1 MKKNAKKLFW
11 NAMLLTAAS
20 LLIRTVSVGFQIYIS
35 NQAGA
40 EAMGL
45 FSLMGGVYGFA
56 LTLATSGIH
65 LGVTRTVVDAMGRG
79 EEGRI
84 GTIMRRAVTYSLL
97 FGIGAMLLLLCSAEL
112 VGLQWLKDARTVR
125 SLRLFGL
132 TLPLI
137 ALSSTFNGYFTA
149 VRRVYKNAV
158 VQVSEQGM
166 KIGFTMLLLANL
178 TDGKDIEK
186 TCCTLVL
193 GGVLAETASFLI
205 ELTFYL
211 LDRHRNG
218 KHPSASNGQEGRA
231 LMRISIPI
239 ALTAYIR
246 SGLLTLEHILI
257 PQGLRSCGASHAAA
271 LAAYGSIQSM
281 ALPVVLYPAA
291 LISSFSGLLIPEV
304 AEANV
309 KKHRR
314 HIQYMV
320 SRVWFLS
327 LLFAIGVAGVLICFS
342 ECIGQA
348 LYPSTQAGN
357 FIRILAPLIPIMYVD
372 TATDAM
378 LKGLGEQVYSMKINI
393 ADAAISVVL
402 VYLLIPKM
410 GVLGYVVTIYFSEC
424 FNTVCSITKLLMITD
439 TPVHLGKWIYKPLL
453 SIVGATTAGHLVL
466 GLISPYWTGG
476 RYTVF
481 LFVVGVFFLY
491 LFLMRLLGGIEKA
504 DVDWMRALF
513 QHEKGYDIAEGS
525 E

>member
-1 MKKNAKKLFW
+1 
-11 NAMLLTAAS
+11 
-20 LLIRTVSVGFQIYIS
+20 
-35 NQAGA
+35 
-40 EAMGL
+40 
-45 FSLMGGVYGFA
+45 
-56 LTLATSGIH
+56 
-65 LGVTRTVVDAMGRG
+65 
-79 EEGRI
+79 
-84 GTIMRRAVTYSLL
+84 
-97 FGIGAMLLLLCSAEL
+97 
-112 VGLQWLKDARTVR
+112 
-125 SLRLFGL
+125 
-132 TLPLI
+132 
-137 ALSSTFNGYFTA
+137 
-149 VRRVYKNAV
+149 
-158 VQVSEQGM
+158 
-166 KIGFTMLLLANL
+166 
-178 TDGKDIEK
+178 
-186 TCCTLVL
+186 
-193 GGVLAETASFLI
+193 
-205 ELTFYL
+205 
-211 LDRHRNG
+211 
-218 KHPSASNGQEGRA
+218 
-231 LMRISIPI
+231 
-239 ALTAYIR
+239 
-246 SGLLTLEHILI
+246 LTLEHILI

-281 ALPVVLYPAA
+281 ALPVVLYPAP

-309 KKHRR
+309 KHHRR

-348 LYPSTQAGN
+348 LYPSTQAGDY
-357 FIRILAPLIPIMYVD
+357 IRILAPLIPIMYVD

-466 GLISPYWTGG
+466 GLMSPDLVGG
-476 RYTVF
+476 KYAVF
-481 LFVVGVFFLY
+481 LFVIGVFLLY
-491 LFLMRLLGGIEKA
+491 LLLMRLLGGIEKA

-513 QHEKGYDIAEGS
+513 RHEKRYDEAEGA